1 MLKRLRPKGF
11 TLIEL
16 LLVIAIIV
24 VLAAI
29 VLIAINP
36 PRNLANANNA
46 QRSSDV
52 NTIINAV
59 HQYAIDNAGNLPASI
74 TTVTT
79 EICRTNAGSCS
90 GLIDLSVLTFEERYV
105 LKLPIDPTSAS
116 ANGTGYYVSKDAYN
130 RIIVNAPFAQLGA
143 TISVS
148 R

>member
-1 MLKRLRPKGF
+1 MPKRSFARGF

-74 TTVTT
+74 TTGLT
-79 EICRTNAGSCS
+79 EICKTNAPSCS

-105 LKLPIDPTSAS
+105 LKLPFDPTSAS
-116 ANGTGYYVSKDAYN
+116 TNGTGYYVNKDTYN
-130 RIIVNAPFAQLGA
+130 RITVSAPFAQLGA